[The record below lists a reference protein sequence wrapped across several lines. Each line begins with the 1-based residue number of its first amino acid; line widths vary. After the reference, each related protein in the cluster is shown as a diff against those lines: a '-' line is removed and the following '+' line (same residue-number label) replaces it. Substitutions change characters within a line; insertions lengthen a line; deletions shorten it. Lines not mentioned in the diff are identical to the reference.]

1 MRFRNIL
8 KETKARGGFVY
19 TFELVP
25 ARASRGR
32 AIEHILEFARAAA
45 ADGLLSGVSIT
56 DNAGGHPA
64 LFPSTLGQEIRRLGL
79 EAVIHFS
86 CKDRN
91 RNTIESQLL
100 ELDRAGLHNLLVLT
114 GDYPRAGY
122 FGNAKPVFD
131 LDSVQALDFIS
142 RMNLGEAREHPFSF
156 FPGCVVSPFK
166 GLEAELVQQ
175 YAKLKKK
182 IAAGARFVISQMGY
196 DARKFHELKQFMDQ
210 EGLDLPLLGTVLLPD
225 VRLARILHRGV
236 VPGCVMPGR
245 LLERYEK
252 EYRRSEERGHR
263 FRLEQGAKL
272 VAILMGLGYDGAHI
286 SGPGLSYPDV
296 SRVIRL
302 AKELAPRWRSLVPEF
317 LFPEEW
323 GWWLFQEGELGLNGP
338 ERNPVTT
345 GRSLGAGELIH
356 LGGSRIIHWLA
367 FEPGRG
373 FHPIIARLAPSV
385 GRGRMERAITWFEYW
400 IKGQLYGCRHCGD
413 CTLGHFAFLCPQSQ
427 CAKFL
432 LNGPCGGSRD
442 GWCEVWP
449 GRRRCFYVRV
459 YSRLSR
465 PGRERFLEQL
475 LPPRD
480 WRLYDTASW
489 LNFYLGRD
497 HRSVEF
503 QLAYPGP
510 CSRGQS
516 PNAGP

>member
-1 MRFRNIL
+1 MGTNGFKRL
-8 KETKARGGFVY
+8 LEGAKSRGEFIF

-32 AIEHILEFARAAA
+32 AIEHILEFARQAAEDSLVSA
-45 ADGLLSGVSIT
+45 VSIT

-64 LFPSTLGQEIRRLGL
+64 LFPSALGQEIRRLGL

-114 GDYPRAGY
+114 GDYPRRGY

-131 LDSVQALDFIS
+131 LDSIHVLDFVS
-142 RMNLGEAREHPFSF
+142 RMNKGESREHPFAF
-156 FPGCVVSPFK
+156 YPGCVVSPFK
-166 GLEAELVQQ
+166 AVEAELVQQ
-175 YAKLKKK
+175 YSKLKKK

-196 DARKFHELKQFMDQ
+196 DARKFHELRLFMEQ
-210 EGLDLPLLGTVLLPD
+210 EGLDLPLLGTVLIPD
-225 VRLARILHRGV
+225 VKLARILHRGV
-236 VPGCVMPGR
+236 VPGCVMPTR
-245 LLERYEK
+245 LLERFEASYAKGAEQGRRFSL
-252 EYRRSEERGHR
+252 EY
-263 FRLEQGAKL
+263 GAKL
-272 VAILMGLGYDGAHI
+272 VAVLMGLGYHGAHI
-286 SGPGLSYPDV
+286 SGPGLEYPEV
-296 SRVIRL
+296 ARVIRL
-302 AKELAPRWRSLVPEF
+302 ARELAPRWRSLVPEF
-317 LFPEEW
+317 SFPEEW
-323 GWWLFQEGELGLNGP
+323 RWWLFSEGEDGLNAP
-338 ERNPVTT
+338 ERTPLSATAVH
-345 GRSLGAGELIH
+345 GIGSIIH
-356 LGGSRIIHWLA
+356 LSLSRLVHWLA

-373 FHPIIARLAPSV
+373 LHPLLSRMAQGLDG
-385 GRGRMERAITWFEYW
+385 GRWERAITCLEYW
-400 IKGQLYGCRHCGD
+400 AKGQLYGCRHCGD

-459 YSRLSR
+459 YSRLPLS
-465 PGRERFLEQL
+465 ERKEFMSLL

-489 LNFYLGRD
+489 LNFYLEKD
-497 HRSVEF
+497 HRSIDF
-503 QLAYPGP
+503 LTIGDSTP
-510 CSRGQS
+510 
-516 PNAGP
+516 

>member
-1 MRFRNIL
+1 MGRFEREL
-8 KETKARGGFVY
+8 QEVQRKGGFLF

-32 AIEHILEFARAAA
+32 AIDQILGFAREAA
-45 ADGLLSGVSIT
+45 ADNLLTALSIT

-64 LFPSTLGQEIRRLGL
+64 LFPSTLGQEIRRMGL
-79 EAVIHFS
+79 ETIIHFS

-91 RNTIESQLL
+91 RNTMESLLL
-100 ELDRAGLHNLLVLT
+100 ELDRAGLRNLLVLT

-131 LDSVQALDFIS
+131 LDSVHALDFIG
-142 RMNLGEAREHPFSF
+142 RMNRGEGREHPSNF

-182 IAAGARFVISQMGY
+182 LAAGARFVITQMGY
-196 DARKFHELKQFMDQ
+196 DARKFHELRLFMEQ
-210 EGLDLPLLGTVLLPD
+210 EGLQVPLLGTVLMPH
-225 VRLARILHRGV
+225 VKLARILYRGV
-236 VPGCVMPGR
+236 VPGCVMPAR
-245 LLERYEK
+245 LLERYEA
-252 EYRRSEERGHR
+252 EYAKGEEAGHR
-263 FRLEQGAKL
+263 FRLHQGAKL
-272 VAILMGLGYDGAHI
+272 MAILMGLGYQGAHI
-286 SGPGLSYPDV
+286 SGPGLSYGDV
-296 SRVIRL
+296 ARVVRL
-302 AKELAPRWRSLVPEF
+302 ARELAPRYRSLIPEF

-323 GWWLFQEGELGLNGP
+323 QWWLFREGEGGLNSP
-338 ERNPVTT
+338 ERTPLTP
-345 GRSLGAGELIH
+345 GRTAGLGGLLHLGA
-356 LGGSRIIHWLA
+356 SRLVHWLA

-373 FHPIIARLAPSV
+373 LHPVLSRMAPRV
-385 GRGRMERAITWFEYW
+385 GRGRLERAITCFEYW
-400 IKGQLYGCRHCGD
+400 AKGQLYDCRHCGD

-449 GRRRCFYVRV
+449 GRRRCFYVRI
-459 YSRLSR
+459 YGRLR
-465 PGRERFLEQL
+465 QTEREEFLAQL
-475 LPPRD
+475 LPPRN

-497 HRSVEF
+497 HRSAP
-503 QLAYPGP
+503 LRLSGPGAASHP
-510 CSRGQS
+510 GHS
-516 PNAGP
+516 P